1 MAISESIK
9 YIGASTH
16 DLDLFEGQYTV
27 PNGMAYNSYLIDD
40 EKIAIMD
47 TVDKIVTSKWLDNL
61 KNALAGKEP
70 TYLIIQ
76 HLEPD
81 HSANV
86 NTVIEMYPNI
96 TLVCTA
102 KAKSMLG
109 QFGIK
114 SENVLT
120 VGEGDELSLGSHTL
134 KFILAP
140 MVHWPEVMLSYE
152 ISEKALFSADAFG
165 KFGAIDADE
174 NWNCEARRYYFN
186 IVGKYGLPVSNLLK
200 KASTLEINTIYPLH
214 GPVLTDTIP
223 EVLNLYKITRQLPS
237 TAVLHAGIAR
247 SPALAGKGHVVPSLF
262 ERLGEDPDILGKMT
276 DVITRLA
283 QLPRV
288 ASREQRRTRRRRF
301 RIRSVTILEQHTP
314 CGHTVENRRRDP
326 LAAISPE
333 MKPCGIVGDAEQ
345 NIRTA
350 HRIILPV
357 NRDQSA
363 QCGGSPKYKIT
374 SHRSHIVYCKIPG
387 GPERRRGVTNLHWQY
402 NGCRTD
408 RLSRSSPK
416 WHLPT
421 VRY

>member
-16 DLDLFEGQYTV
+16 ELDLFEGQYTA

-61 KNALAGKEP
+61 KNALDGKEP

-165 KFGAIDADE
+165 KFGALDADE
-174 NWNCEARRYYFN
+174 SWNCEARRYYFN

-223 EVLNLYKITRQLPS
+223 EVLKLYTTWAAYEPEDEGVFIAYASMHGNTAEAANKMKEILEAKGAAKVAIGDLSRDDMAECVEDAFRYSTLLCMAPSYDGGVFLPMADFIHHLKS
-237 TAVLHAGIAR
+237 KLYQNR
-247 SPALAGKGHVVPSLF
+247 
-262 ERLGEDPDILGKMT
+262 
-276 DVITRLA
+276 
-283 QLPRV
+283 RV
-288 ASREQRRTRRRRF
+288 ALVENASWAPSAVKAMKAEFEQMKNIDLIKNT
-301 RIRSVTILEQHTP
+301 VTIKT
-314 CGHTVENRRRDP
+314 TVKESDIEALST
-326 LAAISPE
+326 LADE
-333 MKPCGIVGDAEQ
+333 
-345 NIRTA
+345 
-350 HRIILPV
+350 IL
-357 NRDQSA
+357 
-363 QCGGSPKYKIT
+363 K
-374 SHRSHIVYCKIPG
+374 
-387 GPERRRGVTNLHWQY
+387 
-402 NGCRTD
+402 
-408 RLSRSSPK
+408 
-416 WHLPT
+416 
-421 VRY
+421 

>member
-16 DLDLFEGQYTV
+16 ELDLFEGQYTA

-40 EKIAIMD
+40 EKIAILD

-61 KNALAGKEP
+61 KNALDGKEP

-165 KFGAIDADE
+165 KFGALDIDE
-174 NWNCEARRYYFN
+174 SWNCEARRYYFN
-186 IVGKYGLPVSNLLK
+186 IVGKYGIPVSNLLK

-223 EVLNLYKITRQLPS
+223 EVLKLYTTWAAYEPEDEGVFIAYASMHGNTAEAANKMKEILEAKGANKVAIADLSRDDMAECVEDAFRYSTLLCMAPSYDGGVFLPMADFIHHLKS
-237 TAVLHAGIAR
+237 KLYQNR
-247 SPALAGKGHVVPSLF
+247 
-262 ERLGEDPDILGKMT
+262 
-276 DVITRLA
+276 
-283 QLPRV
+283 RV
-288 ASREQRRTRRRRF
+288 ALVENASWAPSAIKAMKAEFEQMKNIDLIENT
-301 RIRSVTILEQHTP
+301 VTIKT
-314 CGHTVENRRRDP
+314 TVKESDIEALSN
-326 LAAISPE
+326 LADE
-333 MKPCGIVGDAEQ
+333 
-345 NIRTA
+345 
-350 HRIILPV
+350 IL
-357 NRDQSA
+357 
-363 QCGGSPKYKIT
+363 K
-374 SHRSHIVYCKIPG
+374 
-387 GPERRRGVTNLHWQY
+387 
-402 NGCRTD
+402 
-408 RLSRSSPK
+408 
-416 WHLPT
+416 
-421 VRY
+421 

>member
-16 DLDLFEGQYTV
+16 DLDLFEGQYTA

-40 EKIAIMD
+40 EKIAILD

-61 KNALAGKEP
+61 KNALDGKEP

-165 KFGAIDADE
+165 KFGALDADE
-174 NWNCEARRYYFN
+174 SWNCEARRYYFN
-186 IVGKYGLPVSNLLK
+186 IVGKYGIPVSNLLK

-223 EVLNLYKITRQLPS
+223 EVLKLYTTWAAYEPEDEGVFIAYASMHGNTAEAANKMKEILEAKGANKVAIADLSRDDMAECVEDAFRYSTLLCMAPSYDGGVFLPMADFIHHLKS
-237 TAVLHAGIAR
+237 KLYQNR
-247 SPALAGKGHVVPSLF
+247 
-262 ERLGEDPDILGKMT
+262 
-276 DVITRLA
+276 
-283 QLPRV
+283 RV
-288 ASREQRRTRRRRF
+288 ALVENASWAPSAVKAMKAEFEQMKNIDLIENT
-301 RIRSVTILEQHTP
+301 VTIKT
-314 CGHTVENRRRDP
+314 TVKESDIEALSN
-326 LAAISPE
+326 LADE
-333 MKPCGIVGDAEQ
+333 
-345 NIRTA
+345 
-350 HRIILPV
+350 IL
-357 NRDQSA
+357 
-363 QCGGSPKYKIT
+363 K
-374 SHRSHIVYCKIPG
+374 
-387 GPERRRGVTNLHWQY
+387 
-402 NGCRTD
+402 
-408 RLSRSSPK
+408 
-416 WHLPT
+416 
-421 VRY
+421 

>member
-16 DLDLFEGQYTV
+16 ELDLFEGQYTV
-27 PNGMAYNSYLIDD
+27 ANGMAYNSYLIDD
-40 EKIAIMD
+40 EKIAILD

-61 KNALAGKEP
+61 KNALDGKEP

-165 KFGAIDADE
+165 KFGALDIDE
-174 NWNCEARRYYFN
+174 SWNCEARRYYFN
-186 IVGKYGLPVSNLLK
+186 IVGKYGIPVSNLLK

-223 EVLNLYKITRQLPS
+223 EVLKLYTTWAAYEPEDEGVFIAYASMHGNTAKAANKMKEILEAKGANKVAIADLSRDDMAECVEDAFRYSTLLCMAPSYDGGVFLPMADFIHHLKS
-237 TAVLHAGIAR
+237 KLYQNR
-247 SPALAGKGHVVPSLF
+247 
-262 ERLGEDPDILGKMT
+262 
-276 DVITRLA
+276 
-283 QLPRV
+283 RV
-288 ASREQRRTRRRRF
+288 ALVENASWAPSAVKAMKAEFEQMKNIDLIENT
-301 RIRSVTILEQHTP
+301 VTIKT
-314 CGHTVENRRRDP
+314 TVKESDIEALST
-326 LAAISPE
+326 LADE
-333 MKPCGIVGDAEQ
+333 
-345 NIRTA
+345 
-350 HRIILPV
+350 IL
-357 NRDQSA
+357 
-363 QCGGSPKYKIT
+363 K
-374 SHRSHIVYCKIPG
+374 
-387 GPERRRGVTNLHWQY
+387 
-402 NGCRTD
+402 
-408 RLSRSSPK
+408 
-416 WHLPT
+416 
-421 VRY
+421 

>member
-40 EKIAIMD
+40 EKIAILD

-61 KNALAGKEP
+61 KNTLDGKEP

-165 KFGAIDADE
+165 KFGALDADE
-174 NWNCEARRYYFN
+174 SWNCEARRYYFN
-186 IVGKYGLPVSNLLK
+186 IVGKYGIPVSNLLK

-223 EVLNLYKITRQLPS
+223 EVLKLYTTWAAYEPEDEGVFIAYASMHGNTAEAANKMKEILEAKGAAKVAIADLSRDDMAECVEDAFRYSTLLCMAPSYDGGVFLPMADFIHHLKS
-237 TAVLHAGIAR
+237 
-247 SPALAGKGHVVPSLF
+247 KLF
-262 ERLGEDPDILGKMT
+262 QNR
-276 DVITRLA
+276 
-283 QLPRV
+283 RV
-288 ASREQRRTRRRRF
+288 ALVENASWAPSAVKAMKAEFEQMKNIDLIENT
-301 RIRSVTILEQHTP
+301 VTIKT
-314 CGHTVENRRRDP
+314 TVKESDIEALSN
-326 LAAISPE
+326 LADE
-333 MKPCGIVGDAEQ
+333 
-345 NIRTA
+345 
-350 HRIILPV
+350 IL
-357 NRDQSA
+357 
-363 QCGGSPKYKIT
+363 K
-374 SHRSHIVYCKIPG
+374 
-387 GPERRRGVTNLHWQY
+387 
-402 NGCRTD
+402 
-408 RLSRSSPK
+408 
-416 WHLPT
+416 
-421 VRY
+421 